1 MCPVGWAS
9 AAVEVL
15 WEEYN
20 VEIKNVAKRILFLF
34 LAAVNLV
41 LWW

>member
-1 MCPVGWAS
+1 VCPVGL
-9 AAVEVL
+9 VESICVVL

-34 LAAVNLV
+34 LAAANLV